1 MPMLII
7 SIFRFIDTRN
17 ICCRPC
23 NRFAIFVKFLN
34 ICKFMDGRLCC
45 EEVYYGM
52 IKFGGFRQD
61 RERMSG

>member
-7 SIFRFIDTRN
+7 SMFRFIDTRN

-61 RERMSG
+61 RERISG